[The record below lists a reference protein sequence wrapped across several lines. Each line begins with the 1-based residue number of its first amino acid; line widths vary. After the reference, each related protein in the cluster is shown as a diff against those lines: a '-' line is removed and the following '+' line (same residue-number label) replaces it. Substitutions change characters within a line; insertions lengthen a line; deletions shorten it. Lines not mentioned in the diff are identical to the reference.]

1 RHRVLT
7 EPRGDEIHVYA
18 DRWRYGKLG
27 TIPFHVAL
35 ILVLVG
41 GIVGARWG
49 FRDDAFFLTEGA
61 TNAVG
66 HGTGLGV
73 RLNEFIESYNE
84 NGIAKEYRSALTIFR
99 DGAPVKTGSVTV
111 NHPLTLGDVVFYQSG
126 FGQAVALN
134 IAGAD
139 GKTLYDDALP
149 LGEFRSKA
157 NPDAPA
163 AVLDLPPAGIS
174 LTVIAPDEDPAN
186 QPGLDTLHLA
196 SGQMYLTAR
205 PLGPDSP
212 LKQVESQVVTQGG
225 SARFG
230 NATVAFDREK
240 RFSVLQIARN
250 PGIPIFIAAA
260 LLLVGGLAIT
270 FYFPHR
276 RIRAIVAPD
285 AAGSRLELAP
295 LARRDYGAQR
305 TFERVVDDLERR
317 LDAPLVRAG
326 RVGDDEA
333 DIQR

>member
-1 RHRVLT
+1 
-7 EPRGDEIHVYA
+7 
-18 DRWRYGKLG
+18 LG

-49 FRDDAFFLTEGA
+49 FRDDAFILTEGA
-61 TNAVG
+61 TQDVG
-66 HGTGLGV
+66 HGTGLSV
-73 RLNEFIESYNE
+73 RLGDFTERYNE
-84 NGIAKEYRSALTIFR
+84 NGIAQEYRSDLTIFR
-99 DGAPVKTGSVTV
+99 NGEQVKTGAVTV

-126 FGQAVALN
+126 FGQAVDLT
-134 IAGAD
+134 IVGAD

-149 LGEFRSKA
+149 LGEFVARS

-174 LTVIAPDEDPAN
+174 LTVIAPDDNPAN
-186 QPGLDTLHLA
+186 RPDLDTLHLG

-205 PLGPDSP
+205 PLGPNSP
-212 LKQVESQVVTQGG
+212 LQQPASEVVTQGD
-225 SARFG
+225 SAHFG
-230 NATVAFDREK
+230 GATVTFDREK

-276 RIRAIVAPD
+276 RIRAIVGPAD
-285 AAGSRLELAP
+285 AGSRVELAP
-295 LARRDYGAQR
+295 LAKRDYGAQR
-305 TFERVVDDLERR
+305 AFESVVNDLERR
-317 LDAPLVRAG
+317 LGVPIVRTARPDELEPASDASGV
-326 RVGDDEA
+326 V
-333 DIQR
+333 